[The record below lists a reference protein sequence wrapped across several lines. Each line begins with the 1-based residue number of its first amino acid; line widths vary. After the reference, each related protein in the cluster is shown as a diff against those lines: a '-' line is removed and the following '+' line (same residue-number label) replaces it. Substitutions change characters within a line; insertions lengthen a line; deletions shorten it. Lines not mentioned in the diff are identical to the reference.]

1 MAYHERKEIDYDSYV
16 YMQGRKARDP
26 KEYKKILAN
35 IKKRKRTFSIIFSNV
50 QHKLNKGSLLC
61 LGARTGE
68 EVEVAKQFGFSPC
81 VGIDLYPLG
90 KDIIKADWHNM
101 PFDDAFFDNVYTNS
115 IDHCYDV
122 EILALE
128 VKRVLLPEGKFFF
141 QVEKKKAVVD
151 LPNPRDFIQQHKND
165 FLFWDKGIDIANVF
179 VDLGFDLIDSW
190 EDQRWESFILK
201 VNHD

>member
-35 IKKRKRTFSIIFSNV
+35 IEKRKRNFSFIFSDAR
-50 QHKLNKGSLLC
+50 HKLNKGSLLC

-68 EVEVAKQFGFSPC
+68 EVEMAKENGFDPC
-81 VGIDLYPLG
+81 IGIDLYPLN
-90 KDIIKADWHNM
+90 DEVIKADWHDM
-101 PFDDAFFDNVYTNS
+101 PFEDAFFDNVYTNS

-128 VKRVLLPEGKFFF
+128 IKRVLRPEGRFFF
-141 QVEKKKAVVD
+141 QVEKKKAVAD
-151 LPNPRDFIQQHKND
+151 IPNPREFIQKHKND
-165 FLFWDKGIDIANVF
+165 FLFWDKGQDIANVF
-179 VDLGFDLIDSW
+179 IDLGFELKFSW
-190 EDQRWESFILK
+190 DNKRWENFIL
-201 VNHD
+201 VNHG